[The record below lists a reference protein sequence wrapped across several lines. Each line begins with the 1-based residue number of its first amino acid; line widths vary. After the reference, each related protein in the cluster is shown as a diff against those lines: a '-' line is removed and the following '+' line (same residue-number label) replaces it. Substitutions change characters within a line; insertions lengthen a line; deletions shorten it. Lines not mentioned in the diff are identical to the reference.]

1 MGQLLRLPIDQAAFT
16 RLIQH
21 ERAANIAAERAE
33 AVQNAR
39 AVLRSPKRHSA
50 QILRDACAVLIAWGD
65 GHDHLT
71 ADAMIFAMNR
81 REQLRL
87 NEAKQLTS
95 ARVAMQHRERWPAI
109 AGWGVLVAVAMLAGT
124 GWL

>member
-1 MGQLLRLPIDQAAFT
+1 MGQLLRLPIDEAAFT

-21 ERAANIAAERAE
+21 ERAANIAAERAV

-39 AVLRSPKRHSA
+39 AILRSPKGYPDV
-50 QILRDACAVLIAWGD
+50 ILRDACAVLTAWGD

-95 ARVAMQHRERWPAI
+95 VRVAMQHRDRWPAI
-109 AGWGVLVAVAMLAGT
+109 AGWGLLIAVAMLAGT

>member
-39 AVLRSPKRHSA
+39 AVLRSPKRHSD
-50 QILRDACAVLIAWGD
+50 QVLRDACAVLTAWGD

-71 ADAMIFAMNR
+71 ADAMVFAMNR

-95 ARVAMQHRERWPAI
+95 VRVAMQHRDRWPAI
-109 AGWGVLVAVAMLAGT
+109 LFGAAGLAALMLLLS

>member
-1 MGQLLRLPIDQAAFT
+1 MGQLLRLPIDEAAFT

-21 ERAANIAAERAE
+21 ERAANIAAERSVAI
-33 AVQNAR
+33 QNAR
-39 AVLRSPKRHSA
+39 AILRSPKGYPDV
-50 QILRDACAVLIAWGD
+50 ILRDACAVLTAWGD

-71 ADAMIFAMNR
+71 ADAMILAMNR
-81 REQLRL
+81 RKQLRL

-95 ARVAMQHRERWPAI
+95 VRVAMQYRDRWPEI
-109 AGWGVLVAVAMLAGT
+109 IGWGLLMAVAMLAGT

>member
-1 MGQLLRLPIDQAAFT
+1 MGQILRLPIDQAAFT

-21 ERAANIAAERAE
+21 ERAANIAAERAV
-33 AVQNAR
+33 AVKNAR
-39 AVLRSPKRHSA
+39 AVLRSPKRHSD
-50 QILRDACAVLIAWGD
+50 QVLRDACAVLTAWGN
-65 GHDHLT
+65 GHDQLT

-95 ARVAMQHRERWPAI
+95 VRVAMQHRDRWPAI
-109 AGWGVLVAVAMLAGT
+109 AGWGLLTAAAMLAGT